1 MNSNRSKGL
10 NRLDIK
16 QLQVLQGLLQERN
29 LSKVAAKM
37 GLTQQAI
44 SEQLRKLRDLFDDPL
59 FVRQS
64 IDE

>member
-1 MNSNRSKGL
+1 MNSDNKNKHL

-29 LSKVAAKM
+29 LSRVAAKM

-44 SEQLRKLRDLFDDPL
+44 SEPLRKLRD
-59 FVRQS
+59 
-64 IDE
+64 